1 MAIAPYYN
9 ANFLPPPL
17 PSPPPPPPPYQQRRG
32 RRANK
37 KTKFKATSQTE
48 GTGRNL
54 RPLTAIQEARK
65 VELEELLEEAKEKAQ
80 GLKAQ
85 KRKVERDIAEAKGE
99 ISELVRE
106 LVSLRRE

>member
-1 MAIAPYYN
+1 MPVADEYSYVTAPN
-9 ANFLPPPL
+9 SPSFSVPNERQDPP
-17 PSPPPPPPPYQQRRG
+17 
-32 RRANK
+32 
-37 KTKFKATSQTE
+37 FKATSQTE

-65 VELEELLEEAKEKAQ
+65 VELQELLEEAKEKAQ

-85 KRKVERDIAEAKGE
+85 KRKVERDIAEVKGE